1 MGVVVR
7 FCATAILICKFFTAF
22 NMIFFGFRYDFG
34 WMHYW
39 LLSFLIILIGTGL
52 IVINLDKV
60 PGIDSLIFMREIQNW
75 LL

>member
-1 MGVVVR
+1 MGVMVR
-7 FCATAILICKFFTAF
+7 ICATDILICKLFTAF
-22 NMIFFGFRYDFG
+22 NMIFFGLRNYFG

-39 LLSFLIILIGTGL
+39 QLSFLIILIDTGL

-60 PGIDSLIFMREIQNW
+60 PGIDSLIFMREIQKW